1 MQSLPTVYFNLYFP
15 YGNQNYIYRS
25 ISMPILSTL
34 RCYNTVRSLPNID
47 IHAIRKLLKFR
58 WPFLLFSLLSWHYS
72 ILFSLLFSANPPNY
86 TCQKAIQSEKKSNKK
101 PIQFRKEPDLVFLFL
116 CEVNGCLIPYH
127 ISVRLLL
134 SEVSFRNIKAIDFN
148 CGE

>member
-1 MQSLPTVYFNLYFP
+1 MYKNKLKPSYNHGFVATILWYCLS
-15 YGNQNYIYRS
+15 RS
-25 ISMPILSTL
+25 VISAAYLMK
-34 RCYNTVRSLPNID
+34 ID
-47 IHAIRKLLKFR
+47 CDRKLLKFR

-134 SEVSFRNIKAIDFN
+134 SEVSFRNIKVIDFN